1 MAATTDLATD
11 PLRLAEEFPP
21 VSTEAWEAAIRAD
34 LAGADYEKKLIWRTE
49 EGIPVRPYYRAG
61 DFPTPR
67 KPLLFGAS
75 RPKVMIDAARF
86 GEAGATTVQE
96 LGFGIYEAVKARSEG
111 APRVGFVLSVG
122 SNFFFEVAK
131 LRACRV
137 LWAELTGEAVYIEAR
152 TSLSNKSVYDR
163 YTNLLR
169 ATTEAMSARI
179 GGADELHVQA
189 FGFSERLAEN
199 VDRILLEEAHLGS
212 VEDPAAGA
220 YYVEVLT
227 DSIAAEARKVYE
239 GAGKVNIDEAIAASR
254 AAKEKALASRRKV
267 MVGVNNYPDIN
278 ETLNAGDVQV
288 PGGIWRAADV
298 FEQIRLRS
306 DRHAAKTGKRPT
318 VLLLQRGDLKMRQAR
333 AQFIQNFF
341 GCGGFAI
348 IESDQ
353 LQPQADLVVL
363 CSSDPE
369 YLALAGEICPQSK
382 VPVIVAGNP
391 KEQMEALNKAG
402 VAGYVHVLSN
412 AVETLNQWQDRLG
425 IGGKA

>member
-1 MAATTDLATD
+1 MATTADLSSDT
-11 PLRLAEEFPP
+11 LRLAEEFPP

-34 LAGADYEKKLIWRTE
+34 LAGADYDKKLVWRTE
-49 EGIPVRPYYRAG
+49 EGIAVRPYYRAE

-75 RPKVMIDAARF
+75 KPQTLIDAARF
-86 GEAGATTVQE
+86 GEAGGTTVQE
-96 LGFGIYEAVKARSEG
+96 LGFGISEAVKARSEG
-111 APRVGFVLSVG
+111 APKIGFVLSVG
-122 SNFFFEVAK
+122 SNFFFEIAK
-131 LRACRV
+131 IRACRI
-137 LWAELTGEAVYIEAR
+137 LWAELTGEPVWIQAR

-169 ATTEAMSARI
+169 LTTEAMSARI
-179 GGADELHVQA
+179 GGADELLVAA
-189 FGFSERLAEN
+189 FGFAERLARN
-199 VDRILLEEAHLGS
+199 VDRILVEEAHLTA

-227 DSIAAEARKVYE
+227 DSIVAEARKVYE
-239 GAGKVNIDEAIAASR
+239 SASKTNVDEAIAASR
-254 AAKEKALASRRKV
+254 AAKEKAIASRRKV
-267 MVGVNNYPDIN
+267 LVGVNNYPDIN
-278 ETLNAGDVQV
+278 ETLNPDDVTT
-288 PGGIWRAADV
+288 PRDIWRAAAV
-298 FEQIRLRS
+298 FEGIRLRS

-348 IESDQ
+348 TESNQ
-353 LQPQADLVVL
+353 LEGNPDLVVL

-369 YLALAGEICPQSK
+369 YVALAQEVCPQAK
-382 VPVIVAGNP
+382 QPVIVAGNP
-391 KEQMEALNKAG
+391 KDQMEALNAAG

-412 AVETLNQWQDRLG
+412 AVETLTHWQKQLN
-425 IGGKA
+425 IGEEA